1 METPVEIRYAG
12 VVVARA
18 NEVRRMTV
26 GGVDMFLAMPEP
38 LPAGTVVSLNND
50 TQARIEKVI
59 ESVDPSVAGVYVRL
73 LGEGEASQPWV
84 PTFRESEVPAPR
96 PPAVVVSPVI
106 VRPVHI
112 PRTIP
117 VADPPRP
124 EPPRPEPVAVQPEP
138 IAAHPETPEVVAVV
152 PEPRPFV
159 SAMPT
164 PDEQVA
170 HFDAPL
176 PPPAPPPEAVVER
189 AVTRERSKRS
199 TIVMAIPPPPEPG
212 REEDGRPS
220 GAVNR
225 AVGEIDTGS
234 RRIKTGQAEVQSASI
249 MVESDPLDS
258 ATVPAP
264 AAVAPESPPPAEH
277 HDQAK
282 QEELRLEEL
291 STARPL
297 PSAKGRAGSRRRRNT
312 TQR

>member
-26 GGVDMFLAMPEP
+26 GGVDLFLAMPEP

-59 ESVDPSVAGVYVRL
+59 ESTDPSVAGVYVRL
-73 LGEGEASQPWV
+73 LGEGEGSQPWV
-84 PTFRESEVPAPR
+84 PSFRESEVPAPR

-112 PRTIP
+112 PRTP
-117 VADPPRP
+117 VAEPPRPEPPRP
-124 EPPRPEPVAVQPEP
+124 EPPRPEPV
-138 IAAHPETPEVVAVV
+138 AAHPETPEVVAVV

-159 SAMPT
+159 ASLPQ
-164 PDEQVA
+164 PGEQVA
-170 HFDAPL
+170 HFDA
-176 PPPAPPPEAVVER
+176 PPAPPPEAVVER

-199 TIVMAIPPPPEPG
+199 TIVMAIPPPPEPA
-212 REEDGRPS
+212 REDGRPP
-220 GAVNR
+220 GAVK

-234 RRIKTGQAEVQSASI
+234 RKIKSGQAEVQSASI
-249 MVESDPLDS
+249 MVEPDPNEVV
-258 ATVPAP
+258 TP
-264 AAVAPESPPPAEH
+264 PPPAAAAPEPPAEEN
-277 HDQAK
+277 HDEPKQA
-282 QEELRLEEL
+282 ELRLEDL

-297 PSAKGRAGSRRRRNT
+297 PNARGRATRRRRNT